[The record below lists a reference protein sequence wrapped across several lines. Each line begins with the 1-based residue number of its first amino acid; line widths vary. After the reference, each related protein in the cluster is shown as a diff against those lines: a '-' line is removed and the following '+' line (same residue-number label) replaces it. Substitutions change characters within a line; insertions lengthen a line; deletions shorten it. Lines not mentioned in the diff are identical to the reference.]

1 MVVRW
6 NICKLVYL
14 QSTWTIRQFSG
25 TFVVN
30 KSIAEW
36 SKRWNDTFSHSIFEN
51 VTNKLTI
58 ECTICTRNFFFL
70 PSFPEWL
77 CDKRTRT
84 HQLATN
90 ALLLGRMES
99 GKPFLLNEFKVWNR
113 FGRPLTMTMT
123 TAGDNHSKMKN
134 DSQVHIFRF
143 QFSHVETWMM
153 VPCRAAETKCVLCM
167 HINGYGNWI
176 MFSKFI
182 HQMDGNFIA
191 CSNSLFYFILF
202 FSSFNFLQTPYSF
215 VVVACIA
222 LKIYLFVSIDV
233 KRKMIVCGAHSAINH
248 NYIFNFENIQLMLLH
263 VLFLR
268 IQFRKRRNCALTVC
282 GPFHKLN

>member
-1 MVVRW
+1 MMLHRFVLVTNITSCFTILRLWFLDLCIFIVFVVAVGRWSPRPKNYCILLLNLAVRWGSNRILIRNVIAFRIPHSVYLDFTLRLMMVVRW

-58 ECTICTRNFFFL
+58 ECPICTRIFFFL

-99 GKPFLLNEFKVWNR
+99 VKPFLLNEFKVWNR

-153 VPCRAAETKCVLCM
+153 VPCRAAETKCVFC
-167 HINGYGNWI
+167 
-176 MFSKFI
+176 
-182 HQMDGNFIA
+182 
-191 CSNSLFYFILF
+191 
-202 FSSFNFLQTPYSF
+202 
-215 VVVACIA
+215 VCI
-222 LKIYLFVSIDV
+222 
-233 KRKMIVCGAHSAINH
+233 
-248 NYIFNFENIQLMLLH
+248 
-263 VLFLR
+263 
-268 IQFRKRRNCALTVC
+268 
-282 GPFHKLN
+282 